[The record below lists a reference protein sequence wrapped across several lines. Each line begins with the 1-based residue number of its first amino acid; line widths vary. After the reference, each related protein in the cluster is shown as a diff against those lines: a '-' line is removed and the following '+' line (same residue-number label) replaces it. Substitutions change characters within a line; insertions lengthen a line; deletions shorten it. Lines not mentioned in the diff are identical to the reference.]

1 MRSDKLIRLGEES
14 PPPRN
19 YNNDGI
25 RTAIAD
31 QVAEYLAKGGQIE
44 EVPSHIGARAEFGFG
59 IAPFP
64 LRSDLRGRGA

>member
-1 MRSDKLIRLGEES
+1 MRSDKLIRLGGES
-14 PPPRN
+14 APPRN

-31 QVAEYLAKGGQIE
+31 QVAEYLARGGQIQ
-44 EVPSHIGARAEFGFG
+44 EVPSHIGTRPAFGFG

-64 LRSDLRGRGA
+64 LRTNLR

>member
-25 RTAIAD
+25 RTEIAD
-31 QVAEYLAKGGQIE
+31 QVAEYLANGGQVE

-64 LRSDLRGRGA
+64 LRTNLR